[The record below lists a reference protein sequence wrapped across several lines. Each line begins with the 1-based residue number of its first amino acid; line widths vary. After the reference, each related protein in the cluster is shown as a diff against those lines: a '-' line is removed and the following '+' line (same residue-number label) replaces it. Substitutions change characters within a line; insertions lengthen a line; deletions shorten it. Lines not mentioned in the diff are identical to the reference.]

1 MEVVETNHSQFKC
14 NFVINTNQ
22 IKIKLHCFTCQKRLR
37 LNLIYVSFRTYTHIL
52 YLHHVMCATHLSIWS
67 IKNKNIYRQSE
78 RKNNNN
84 NIVSKL
90 YNLWGDTH
98 GHIDI
103 YAKLT
108 QNFVIR
114 GVYKPSKSVRHF
126 RIIDS
131 FLTRFIQRNT
141 S

>member
-1 MEVVETNHSQFKC
+1 VETNHSQFKC
-14 NFVINTNQ
+14 DFVINTNQ
-22 IKIKLHCFTCQKRLR
+22 IKIKLHCFTCQKALR
-37 LNLIYVSFRTYTHIL
+37 LNIL
-52 YLHHVMCATHLSIWS
+52 CVQMYLYYSRHSRCTSINLT
-67 IKNKNIYRQSE
+67 NKNITIYRRFEIKIVIIIILFPS
-78 RKNNNN
+78 
-84 NIVSKL
+84 NIIFE
-90 YNLWGDTH
+90 GTH

-131 FLTRFIQRNT
+131 LLTRFIK
-141 S
+141 